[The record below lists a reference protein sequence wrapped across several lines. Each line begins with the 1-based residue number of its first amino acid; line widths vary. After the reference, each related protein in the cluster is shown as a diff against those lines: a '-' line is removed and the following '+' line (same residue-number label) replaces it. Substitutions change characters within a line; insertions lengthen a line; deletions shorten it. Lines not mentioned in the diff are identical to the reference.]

1 MCFYSDLERL
11 KMIKEKEME
20 NRMEEAL
27 NNNEFIV
34 YLQPKISLKDNTIVG
49 AEALVRWQD
58 PNKGLIPPDEFIPF
72 FEKTVLLQNSTT
84 MFLKSM

>member
-72 FEKTVLLQNSTT
+72 FEKMVLLQNSTT